1 MRYEYAGLSVD
12 CIATFLGALHHVRPT
27 AIDLCCPAAD
37 QATSSSFIASLMEAG
52 RSTAEELAD
61 IGALVNS
68 LTLVDSGT
76 AGSRAGKLE
85 LVLQKLKT
93 LEGAFVRCHC

>member
-1 MRYEYAGLSVD
+1 
-12 CIATFLGALHHVRPT
+12 
-27 AIDLCCPAAD
+27 
-37 QATSSSFIASLMEAG
+37 MEAG

-68 LTLVDSGT
+68 LTLVDSGP